1 MKKAIAAISIAVIG
15 SLACPVLLTA
25 AEEKEEIVQMS
36 SLPAAV
42 QTAIKDKAGSNEIVK
57 IEKKTEE
64 GKTVYEAVV
73 NKKGKEWSIE
83 VDANG
88 KFLKQYEESKEK
100 EEKGE
105 KYYQNAP
112 GLERYIAPEPIASH
126 RFANEKNF
134 CRHRDFTRDG
144 RKRIGG
150 ARYREDR
157 PDHRAKGQAQ

>member
-1 MKKAIAAISIAVIG
+1 MRKTIVAISIAIIG
-15 SLACPVLLTA
+15 SLACPVFLTA
-25 AEEKEEIVQMS
+25 AEENEQTVKMTD
-36 SLPAAV
+36 LPAAV
-42 QTAIKDKAGSNEIVK
+42 QTTIKDKAGSNEIMK

-105 KYYQNAP
+105 KY
-112 GLERYIAPEPIASH
+112 
-126 RFANEKNF
+126 
-134 CRHRDFTRDG
+134 
-144 RKRIGG
+144 
-150 ARYREDR
+150 
-157 PDHRAKGQAQ
+157 